1 MTGINSLDRF
11 MGAVSQWAAAR
22 CLSAPTVLGVALAA
36 LTCSVAW
43 YTAGSRAG
51 AVAGGGLVCAAYA
64 LLAVSGQPTSSP
76 GWRAVCVAGEGAIY
90 AGVATGAASAE
101 RDSCWHLATGA
112 LVLLVVHAVA
122 DMTAPVISRP
132 SASSPKL
139 VRTGLAWLLSI
150 PGPGRLLLVLLVT
163 PVWGARI
170 TMLSLMACSG
180 LALCAVLARSIG
192 PQGSPQRDA
201 PVGASVVV
209 GHVMGTGP
217 AGREGTGP
225 AAWEG
230 AEPAGREGAGP
241 SARAG
246 RASPPGMV
254 RPAGTGRPAKT
265 AWDAARPDPASA
277 RGDGLIARAVGR
289 LARGQVAPLPAAL
302 AGLAA
307 TAALAFAGTSG
318 LRGPLLLAPVAV
330 MLLAAPG
337 ASHPHDGRL
346 DWLVPPVLCTSEYL
360 YVVAIGFGTGVAAPL
375 TFALVGVVA
384 LRHLATVGHHRARLG
399 WEGRMLLVGVAALAG
414 QSALAYFG
422 LAVCLGALLVW
433 TGLSGWV
440 GARQASLLTAA
451 GEENQ

>member
-22 CLSAPTVLGVALAA
+22 CLSTPTVLGVALAA

-51 AVAGGGLVCAAYA
+51 AVAGGGLACATYA
-64 LLAVSGQPTSSP
+64 LLLASGQPTSSP
-76 GWRAVCVAGEGAIY
+76 GWRAVCVAGEGVIY

-101 RDSCWHLATGA
+101 GDSCWHLATGA
-112 LVLLVVHAVA
+112 LVLLVVHAIA
-122 DMTAPVISRP
+122 DLTAPAISQP

-139 VRTGLAWLLSI
+139 VRTGLAWLVSI

-163 PVWGARI
+163 PVWGAQI
-170 TMLSLMACSG
+170 TMLSLMAFSG
-180 LALCAVLARSIG
+180 LALCAVLARSLR
-192 PQGSPQRDA
+192 PQGSRHRDA
-201 PVGASVVV
+201 PVGASMVA
-209 GHVMGTGP
+209 GHVMGTERP
-217 AGREGTGP
+217 VKTG
-225 AAWEG
+225 
-230 AEPAGREGAGP
+230 
-241 SARAG
+241 
-246 RASPPGMV
+246 
-254 RPAGTGRPAKT
+254 
-265 AWDAARPDPASA
+265 WDASRPDPASA
-277 RGDGLIARAVGR
+277 RGDGLIARVAGR
-289 LARGQVAPLPAAL
+289 LARGQVAPLPAVL

-307 TAALAFAGTSG
+307 TGALAFAGASG

-346 DWLVPPVLCTSEYL
+346 DWLVPPALCTSEYL

-384 LRHLATVGHHRARLG
+384 LRHLAAIGHHRARLG

-422 LAVCLGALLVW
+422 LAACLGALLIW

-451 GEENQ
+451 GEEGQ